1 MKKLKNKDIFKLTL
15 PVMFGYIPLS
25 IAYAILG
32 VSCNIDTRVLVL
44 FSLFVYAGSGQFL
57 LVALLSAGT
66 NLTEVFIATF
76 HLNLRHMFYTISL
89 MSDIV
94 NLKIDVNSSFWLLLC
109 VMLVAGVATFLTR
122 ALPYFCLKNKSQNK
136 TLIYLEK
143 NSALFVMVILVF
155 YALKKL
161 IQTHTTQLKFYQF

>member
-1 MKKLKNKDIFKLTL
+1 
-15 PVMFGYIPLS
+15 
-25 IAYAILG
+25 
-32 VSCNIDTRVLVL
+32 
-44 FSLFVYAGSGQFL
+44 
-57 LVALLSAGT
+57 
-66 NLTEVFIATF
+66 
-76 HLNLRHMFYTISL
+76 

-94 NLKIDVNSSFWLLLC
+94 NLKIDANSSFWLLLC

-122 ALPYFCLKNKSQNK
+122 ALPYFFLKNKSQNK
-136 TLIYLEK
+136 TLIYLKK